1 MSNLDKRYTLKL
13 DTKSTFFNPT
23 PQFSL
28 SDNETSDM
36 LIRVTNNNKLIDM
49 KGIIVVMVAIDPNGI
64 MHSDFVELQRA
75 EEGLLYCNLNQS
87 LKNVDGTWK
96 ARLMCIY
103 REERIV
109 TSTFSY
115 KVNTDEFVQLNQD
128 VVTDDRF
135 GTLTEMLSRLSTIE
149 LLETNRQEAEN
160 SRVVSENNRVEEFEV
175 IKEDYNTYKNV
186 MISES
191 NVAALQKNIND
202 NSAQIKEKANEVD
215 LDIERKRIDGFTT
228 LAEGSTTGDAE
239 LIDAR
244 VGADG
249 FIYTNL
255 GNSIRNQIRKIK
267 ELIGDT
273 NTYIK
278 NNVDISSN
286 QSNGCLRGNLNE
298 TIYAESQTYYQ
309 NSYIHCIPGEEYEVT
324 TIRST
329 ATNILGYVLFTK
341 GDDIIIGSAIKGVS
355 VSDTVTETF
364 KVPSYAEKMWIMGFV
379 NANNFNKIQ
388 CNRLVKES
396 AFNVINS
403 IESSLKEFENNLD
416 KRMANSSVQLISRQ
430 GEIGGY
436 PENSRY
442 GIKCAFENGY
452 NKIRVSVNMTADNI
466 PVLCH
471 DISINRL
478 ARNMD
483 GTEIADTLNL
493 RDLTLEQVNA
503 YDWGRI
509 SNKEE
514 IYGSTIT
521 TLQEYL
527 EYSRNYGIETVIEL
541 KEAFDE
547 TQARIVAEMI
557 VSNGLTN
564 YITIKSDNATSL
576 TNFYNVCN
584 RFNYGFIGHF
594 NTNLINKITPFKNQ
608 NNSVS
613 IECYKDDYAL
623 FNIND
628 VLTIKNDGINIVV
641 GNVGTADDLRKWA
654 KLGVDGIEV
663 AYLRFPAT
671 YLK

>member
-1 MSNLDKRYTLKL
+1 M
-13 DTKSTFFNPT
+13 
-23 PQFSL
+23 
-28 SDNETSDM
+28 
-36 LIRVTNNNKLIDM
+36 
-49 KGIIVVMVAIDPNGI
+49 
-64 MHSDFVELQRA
+64 
-75 EEGLLYCNLNQS
+75 
-87 LKNVDGTWK
+87 
-96 ARLMCIY
+96 
-103 REERIV
+103 
-109 TSTFSY
+109 
-115 KVNTDEFVQLNQD
+115 
-128 VVTDDRF
+128 
-135 GTLTEMLSRLSTIE
+135 
-149 LLETNRQEAEN
+149 
-160 SRVVSENNRVEEFEV
+160 
-175 IKEDYNTYKNV
+175 
-186 MISES
+186 
-191 NVAALQKNIND
+191 
-202 NSAQIKEKANEVD
+202 
-215 LDIERKRIDGFTT
+215 
-228 LAEGSTTGDAE
+228 
-239 LIDAR
+239 
-244 VGADG
+244 
-249 FIYTNL
+249 
-255 GNSIRNQIRKIK
+255 
-267 ELIGDT
+267 
-273 NTYIK
+273 
-278 NNVDISSN
+278 
-286 QSNGCLRGNLNE
+286 RGNLNE
-298 TIYAESQTYYQ
+298 TVYAETQTYYQ
-309 NSYIHCIPGEEYEVT
+309 NTFIECNPGEEYEIT
-324 TIRST
+324 TVRST
-329 ATNILGYVLFTK
+329 ATNIIGYVLFTTK
-341 GDDIIIGSAIKGVS
+341 DNKILGGAINPVS
-355 VSDTVTETF
+355 TSDTITE
-364 KVPSYAEKMWIMGFV
+364 KVVVPSYSEKMWIMGYV

-442 GIKCAFENGY
+442 GIKCTFENGY

-623 FNIND
+623 FNTND

-641 GNVGTADDLRKWA
+641 GSVGTADDLRKWA